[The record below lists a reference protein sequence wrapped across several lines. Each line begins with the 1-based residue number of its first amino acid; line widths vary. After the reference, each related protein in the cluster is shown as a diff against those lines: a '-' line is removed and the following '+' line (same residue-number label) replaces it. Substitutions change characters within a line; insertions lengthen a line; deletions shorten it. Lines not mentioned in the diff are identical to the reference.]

1 MLRNV
6 IYIICTIL
14 LFFAGI
20 IVYGIIINSRE
31 ISLHEALS
39 EKNITEIK
47 NPSIVIDRRNY
58 YLELYL
64 DKVLIKKYDAVF
76 GRNSGPKKTSRDDFI
91 TPTGE
96 YRICKVDTNYIYYK
110 KLYLNYPNTSDA
122 AEALRLKLISQEQ
135 FHKIIKTNKRNT
147 CSFSN
152 TPLGADIGIQGIG
165 EYNFIFK
172 NLPFVFNWTN
182 GSVALSN
189 ENIDEILS
197 VINIGTR
204 VTIKN

>member
-31 ISLHEALS
+31 ITLEEALA
-39 EKNITEIK
+39 ENNIAEIK

-58 YLELYL
+58 KLELYS
-64 DKVLIKKYDAVF
+64 DKVLLKKYNVVF
-76 GRNSGPKKTSRDDFI
+76 GRNSGSIKLSKDDFI

-96 YRICKVDTNYIYYK
+96 YRICSIDTNFIYYK
-110 KLYLNYPNTSDA
+110 KVYLNYPNTADA
-122 AEALRLKLISQEQ
+122 VEALRLNLINKKQ
-135 FHKIIKTNKRNT
+135 FSKIVETNKREE
-147 CSFSN
+147 CSYPD
-152 TPLGADIGIQGIG
+152 TPLGAEIGIQGIG

-182 GSVALSN
+182 GSIALSN
-189 ENIDEILS
+189 QNIDEIIS
-197 VINIGTR
+197 VVSIGTR
-204 VTIKN
+204 VSIRN